1 VIQHASLPFAFR
13 DFERAKDVLRAA
25 VCDHH
30 ESYVLLTG
38 DTGTGKTALLRQL
51 RGEIDRAR
59 FRILYFSQSR
69 RLGAAGLVKVVGE
82 SLRARISMCHSVS
95 FDRLQRALAD
105 QPQILLLWLDEAHA
119 LPEETRDEVQAL
131 VESDLEGE
139 RRVQVLFAGMPRLR
153 AELQSHGHLWRRIVV
168 REEITGLVLDELAGF
183 LDHHFPSEQEGSGRL
198 CERGLSALF
207 ERAKGAP
214 GLILPM
220 HRATLARAGRGKGK
234 IDIAVVEGALER
246 WDLE

>member
-1 VIQHASLPFAFR
+1 MMQHVPAPFAFR
-13 DFERAKDVLRAA
+13 DFTRAKETLRAA
-25 VCDHH
+25 ICDRH
-30 ESYVLLTG
+30 ENYVLLTG

-51 RGEIDRAR
+51 RQELDRAR

-95 FDRLQRALAD
+95 FDRLLRALAD

-119 LPEETRDEVQAL
+119 LPEETLGEVQAL
-131 VESDLEGE
+131 VESDLDGE

-153 AELQSHGHLWRRIVV
+153 AELQSHAHLWRRTVV
-168 REEITGLVLDELAGF
+168 REEITGLVIDELPDF
-183 LDHHFPSEQEGSGRL
+183 LEHHFTGEKQGSGRL
-198 CERGLSALF
+198 CEQGMSALF

-220 HRATLARAGRGKGK
+220 YKAILSRAGAGKGK
-234 IDIAVVEGALER
+234 IDLADVEDALER
-246 WDLE
+246 WDLA

>member
-1 VIQHASLPFAFR
+1 MMQHAPAPFAFR
-13 DFERAKDVLRAA
+13 DFERAKEALRAG
-25 VCDHH
+25 VCDQH

-51 RGEIDRAR
+51 RSELDRAR
-59 FRILYFSQSR
+59 FRTLYFSQSR

-95 FDRLQRALAD
+95 FDRLLRALAD
-105 QPQILLLWLDEAHA
+105 QPQTLLLWLDEAHT
-119 LPEETRDEVQAL
+119 LPEETLGEVQAL
-131 VESDLEGE
+131 VESDLDGE
-139 RRVQVLFAGMPRLR
+139 RRVQVLLAGMPRLR
-153 AELQSHGHLWRRIVV
+153 AGLQLHGHLWRRIVV
-168 REEITGLVLDELAGF
+168 REEITGLVLDELPGF

-198 CERGLSALF
+198 CERGRSALF

-220 HRATLARAGRGKGK
+220 HRAILSRTGRGKGK
-234 IDIAVVEGALER
+234 IDFALVEDALER

>member
-1 VIQHASLPFAFR
+1 MIQQTPPPFAFH
-13 DFERAKDVLRAA
+13 DFERAKEALRAA
-25 VCDHH
+25 VSDQY

-119 LPEETRDEVQAL
+119 LPEETLGEVQAL
-131 VESDLEGE
+131 VESDLDGE
-139 RRVQVLFAGMPRLR
+139 RRVQVLFSGMPRLR
-153 AELQSHGHLWRRIVV
+153 AELQSHPQLWRRIVV

-183 LDHHFPSEQEGSGRL
+183 LDHHFAEQGSPRL
-198 CERGLSALF
+198 CEQGLSALF

-220 HRATLARAGRGKGK
+220 HRAILSRAGKGKGK
-234 IDIAVVEGALER
+234 IDIAIVEDALER
-246 WDLE
+246 WDLA

>member
-1 VIQHASLPFAFR
+1 MIQQASIPFAFH
-13 DFERAKDVLRAA
+13 DFQRTKEALRAA
-25 VCDHH
+25 LCDQH

-51 RGEIDRAR
+51 RAEIDRAR

-105 QPQILLLWLDEAHA
+105 QPQILLLWLDEAHV
-119 LPEETRDEVQAL
+119 LPEETLDEVQAL
-131 VESDLEGE
+131 VESDLDGE
-139 RRVQVLFAGMPRLR
+139 RRVQVLFCGMPRLR
-153 AELQSHGHLWRRIVV
+153 AELQSHPQLWRRIVV
-168 REEITGLVLDELAGF
+168 REEITGLLLDELAGF
-183 LDHHFPSEQEGSGRL
+183 LDHHFPSEQEGSKRL

-220 HRATLARAGRGKGK
+220 HRAILSRAGKGKGK
-234 IDIAVVEGALER
+234 IDPTIVEDALER